1 MIKKIMKYL
10 LLSVLFP
17 VFFLGLVH
25 ADSVK
30 IGFNVPLTG
39 FAAADGKSALNGAKL
54 AVKQANQ
61 AGGIN
66 GKMIEL
72 VVYDDQASPKQAV
85 PISNKLIEKDKVVAA
100 ISGSYSGAT
109 RAAAGVFQSAEIP
122 YISAYAVHPE
132 ITKAGNYVFRT
143 SFMGEV
149 QGRAGAKLIGATLQR
164 KRVVLITLK
173 NDFGKSL
180 AAGFKEAAGQFNLQI
195 VNEYEYSIKDRQ
207 FGPIVAKVKADA
219 PEAIYATGYF
229 FTAGPL
235 VSQLRAAG
243 ITVPVIG
250 QEGYDSEQ
258 FIKIAGKASEGTII
272 TTSLDRDSNSSESRS
287 FISEFEAL
295 AGHKVDMV
303 AASGHTAMKV
313 LVAAMK
319 KAGTT
324 SPSAIRNAIAQT
336 NLVAS
341 TGSISFNDLGEVQK
355 NVQVQVVR
363 DGDFHYHSEI
373 RDQVLLAP
381 PTRYFFF
388 SLLAGWGSRFS
399 HDHPPAFLISLH
411 CCGICFFLI
420 YLYRG
425 CFKAV
430 SMV

>member
-1 MIKKIMKYL
+1 MFNKIMKYL

-17 VFFLGLVH
+17 VFFWGLVY

-54 AVKQANQ
+54 AVNQANQ

-72 VVYDDQASPKQAV
+72 VIYDDQASPKQAV

-272 TTSLDRDSNSSESRS
+272 TTSLDRDSNSSETRS
-287 FISEFEAL
+287 FIREFEAM

-381 PTRYFFF
+381 PTR
-388 SLLAGWGSRFS
+388 
-399 HDHPPAFLISLH
+399 
-411 CCGICFFLI
+411 
-420 YLYRG
+420 
-425 CFKAV
+425 
-430 SMV
+430 

>member
-54 AVKQANQ
+54 AVKQSNQ

-272 TTSLDRDSNSSESRS
+272 TTSLDRDSNSSETRS
-287 FISEFEAL
+287 FISEFEAM

-381 PTRYFFF
+381 PTR
-388 SLLAGWGSRFS
+388 
-399 HDHPPAFLISLH
+399 
-411 CCGICFFLI
+411 
-420 YLYRG
+420 
-425 CFKAV
+425 
-430 SMV
+430 

>member
-1 MIKKIMKYL
+1 M
-10 LLSVLFP
+10 LSVLFP

-54 AVKQANQ
+54 AVKQANL

-72 VVYDDQASPKQAV
+72 VVYDDQASPKHAV
-85 PISNKLIEKDKVVAA
+85 PISKKLIEKEKVVAA

-272 TTSLDRDSNSSESRS
+272 TTSLDRDSNSSETRS
-287 FISEFEAL
+287 FISEFEAM

-381 PTRYFFF
+381 PTR
-388 SLLAGWGSRFS
+388 
-399 HDHPPAFLISLH
+399 
-411 CCGICFFLI
+411 
-420 YLYRG
+420 
-425 CFKAV
+425 
-430 SMV
+430 

>member
-1 MIKKIMKYL
+1 MKYL
-10 LLSVLFP
+10 LLSILFP

-132 ITKAGNYVFRT
+132 ITKAGNFVFRT

-272 TTSLDRDSNSSESRS
+272 TTSLNRDSNSSETRS
-287 FISEFEAL
+287 FISEFEAM

-313 LVAAMK
+313 LVEAMK

-381 PTRYFFF
+381 PTR
-388 SLLAGWGSRFS
+388 
-399 HDHPPAFLISLH
+399 
-411 CCGICFFLI
+411 
-420 YLYRG
+420 
-425 CFKAV
+425 
-430 SMV
+430 

>member
-1 MIKKIMKYL
+1 MKYL

-54 AVKQANQ
+54 AVKQSNQ

-272 TTSLDRDSNSSESRS
+272 TTSLDRDSNSSETRS
-287 FISEFEAL
+287 FISEFEAM

-373 RDQVLLAP
+373 RDQVLLAS
-381 PTRYFFF
+381 PTR
-388 SLLAGWGSRFS
+388 
-399 HDHPPAFLISLH
+399 
-411 CCGICFFLI
+411 
-420 YLYRG
+420 
-425 CFKAV
+425 
-430 SMV
+430 

>member
-180 AAGFKEAAGQFNLQI
+180 AAGFKEAADQFNLQI
-195 VNEYEYSIKDRQ
+195 VNEYEYSI
-207 FGPIVAKVKADA
+207 
-219 PEAIYATGYF
+219 
-229 FTAGPL
+229 
-235 VSQLRAAG
+235 
-243 ITVPVIG
+243 
-250 QEGYDSEQ
+250 
-258 FIKIAGKASEGTII
+258 
-272 TTSLDRDSNSSESRS
+272 
-287 FISEFEAL
+287 
-295 AGHKVDMV
+295 
-303 AASGHTAMKV
+303 
-313 LVAAMK
+313 
-319 KAGTT
+319 
-324 SPSAIRNAIAQT
+324 
-336 NLVAS
+336 
-341 TGSISFNDLGEVQK
+341 
-355 NVQVQVVR
+355 
-363 DGDFHYHSEI
+363 
-373 RDQVLLAP
+373 
-381 PTRYFFF
+381 
-388 SLLAGWGSRFS
+388 
-399 HDHPPAFLISLH
+399 
-411 CCGICFFLI
+411 
-420 YLYRG
+420 
-425 CFKAV
+425 
-430 SMV
+430 

>member
-10 LLSVLFP
+10 LLSVLIP

-143 SFMGEV
+143 SFMGEI

-272 TTSLDRDSNSSESRS
+272 TTSLDRDSNSSETRS
-287 FISEFEAL
+287 FISEFEAM

-381 PTRYFFF
+381 PTR
-388 SLLAGWGSRFS
+388 
-399 HDHPPAFLISLH
+399 
-411 CCGICFFLI
+411 
-420 YLYRG
+420 
-425 CFKAV
+425 
-430 SMV
+430 

>member
-1 MIKKIMKYL
+1 M
-10 LLSVLFP
+10 LSVLFP

-180 AAGFKEAAGQFNLQI
+180 AAGFKEAADQFNLQI

-272 TTSLDRDSNSSESRS
+272 TTSLDRDSNSSETRS
-287 FISEFEAL
+287 FISEFEAM

-381 PTRYFFF
+381 PTR
-388 SLLAGWGSRFS
+388 
-399 HDHPPAFLISLH
+399 
-411 CCGICFFLI
+411 
-420 YLYRG
+420 
-425 CFKAV
+425 
-430 SMV
+430 

>member
-17 VFFLGLVH
+17 VFFLGLIH

-61 AGGIN
+61 SGGIN

-272 TTSLDRDSNSSESRS
+272 TTSLDRDSNSSETRS
-287 FISEFEAL
+287 FISEFEAM

-381 PTRYFFF
+381 PTR
-388 SLLAGWGSRFS
+388 
-399 HDHPPAFLISLH
+399 
-411 CCGICFFLI
+411 
-420 YLYRG
+420 
-425 CFKAV
+425 
-430 SMV
+430 

>member
-39 FAAADGKSALNGAKL
+39 FAAADGKSALSGAKL

-85 PISNKLIEKDKVVAA
+85 PISNKLIEKDRVVAA

-195 VNEYEYSIKDRQ
+195 INEYEYSIKDRQ

-272 TTSLDRDSNSSESRS
+272 TTSLDRDSNSSETRS
-287 FISEFEAL
+287 FISEFEAM

-381 PTRYFFF
+381 PTR
-388 SLLAGWGSRFS
+388 
-399 HDHPPAFLISLH
+399 
-411 CCGICFFLI
+411 
-420 YLYRG
+420 
-425 CFKAV
+425 
-430 SMV
+430 

>member
-1 MIKKIMKYL
+1 MIKTIMKYL
-10 LLSVLFP
+10 LLSVLSP

-61 AGGIN
+61 TGGIN

-109 RAAAGVFQSAEIP
+109 SAAAGVFQSAEIP

-272 TTSLDRDSNSSESRS
+272 TTSLDRDSNSSETRS
-287 FISEFEAL
+287 FISEFEAM

-381 PTRYFFF
+381 PTR
-388 SLLAGWGSRFS
+388 
-399 HDHPPAFLISLH
+399 
-411 CCGICFFLI
+411 
-420 YLYRG
+420 
-425 CFKAV
+425 
-430 SMV
+430 

>member
-1 MIKKIMKYL
+1 MIKKITKYS

-72 VVYDDQASPKQAV
+72 VVYDDQASPKQAI

-272 TTSLDRDSNSSESRS
+272 TTSLDRDSNSSETRS
-287 FISEFEAL
+287 FISEFEAM

-381 PTRYFFF
+381 PTR
-388 SLLAGWGSRFS
+388 
-399 HDHPPAFLISLH
+399 
-411 CCGICFFLI
+411 
-420 YLYRG
+420 
-425 CFKAV
+425 
-430 SMV
+430 

>member
-10 LLSVLFP
+10 LLNVLFP

-72 VVYDDQASPKQAV
+72 VIYDDQASPKQAV

-272 TTSLDRDSNSSESRS
+272 TTSLDRDSNSSETRS
-287 FISEFEAL
+287 FISEFEAM

-381 PTRYFFF
+381 PTR
-388 SLLAGWGSRFS
+388 
-399 HDHPPAFLISLH
+399 
-411 CCGICFFLI
+411 
-420 YLYRG
+420 
-425 CFKAV
+425 
-430 SMV
+430 